1 MKPSFRQAE
10 AKLLPGAVVIGLLA
24 ALIED
29 RMTPGGIAVS
39 VGLATAVVLAIGV
52 VNRRPRRTTL
62 LVGLAVV
69 AIVAFVGAR
78 VIG

>member
-78 VIG
+78 VSG

>member
-1 MKPSFRQAE
+1 MKPSFRQAA

-39 VGLATAVVLAIGV
+39 VGLTTAVVLAIGV